1 MLLWDLAEVKGM
13 AIDLDEVFSKGGK
26 PSLDVLHYCV
36 LAVQPEPLFAFL
48 VRDYAAA
55 PTAAKAV
62 ALYDV
67 FCDPGAEA
75 RLGCVAA
82 LPPRELRL
90 AQLIAPLRQALQNVH
105 KTPADADNPTF
116 VPLPPRHLFDE
127 LLRHVR
133 DMDTLKRLA
142 DEYDPSRT
150 PQENLPGGKMNAGQR
165 FFVER
170 VWRPRLRPRLVA
182 AGFWRLA
189 TVAG

>member
-1 MLLWDLAEVKGM
+1 M
-13 AIDLDEVFSKGGK
+13 AIDLDEVLGKGGK
-26 PSLDVLHYCV
+26 PLLELLHHCV
-36 LAVQPEPLFAFL
+36 LAVRSEPLFVFL
-48 VRDYAAA
+48 VREYAAA
-55 PTAAKAV
+55 PTAARAV

-67 FCDPGAEA
+67 FCAPDAEA
-75 RLGCVAA
+75 RLGCVAV

-90 AQLIAPLRQALQNVH
+90 AQLIAPLRQALENARQ
-105 KTPADADNPTF
+105 TPADADNPAF

-127 LLRHVR
+127 LVRQVR
-133 DMDTLKRLA
+133 DLDTLKRLA